1 MEDLKLSKE
10 NEIIVASKKIDVHG
24 ENIHYLE
31 AGTGDPI
38 VFLHG
43 MPTSSYLWRK
53 IIPKVSNNGRC
64 IAPDMIGMG
73 QSDKPDIAYTIDDH
87 ILYMHQFISELGLQN
102 ITFVMHAWGSIIGF
116 EYARKHPENVK
127 GLVFYESHLKTNFSE
142 NELSL
147 PVAEFVSMIKHET
160 DLYKKIIDDNFLLTN
175 FLKAGML
182 NNLSAEDYDVYCMPY
197 KTKKSR
203 RVLLQYVN
211 ELPFGN
217 KANRVSDIV
226 DVYSKFLLQSKI
238 PKLLLYTI
246 PGFTTSINTISWGR
260 DELPNITVR
269 GFGDGLHFA
278 QETNASEF
286 SLEFNAW
293 YKGLK

>member
-1 MEDLKLSKE
+1 MENLKLNNDKESIVLSK
-10 NEIIVASKKIDVHG
+10 NISIYG
-24 ENIHYLE
+24 EKIHYLE
-31 AGTGDPI
+31 SGSGDPI

-53 IIPKVSNNGRC
+53 IIPEISSIGRC

-73 QSDKPDIAYTIDDH
+73 ESDKPDIAYTIDDH
-87 ILYMHQFISELGLQN
+87 ILYMHKFISELSLKN
-102 ITFVMHAWGSIIGF
+102 ITIVMHAWGSIVGF
-116 EYARKHPENVK
+116 EYARLHPENVK

-142 NELSL
+142 SELSL
-147 PVAEFVSMIKHET
+147 PVAEFISMIKQES
-160 DLYKKIIDDNFLLTN
+160 DVYKKVIDENFLLTN

-182 NNLSAEDYDVYCMPY
+182 NSLNNEDYEAYCRPY
-197 KTKKSR
+197 ITKKSR
-203 RVLLQYVN
+203 KVLLQYVN

-238 PKLLLYTI
+238 PKLLLYTV
-246 PGFTTSINTISWGR
+246 PGFTTSIKTISWAR
-260 DELPNITVR
+260 ENLSNITVAD
-269 GFGDGLHFA
+269 FGDGLHFA
-278 QETNASEF
+278 QETNAYEF
-286 SLEFNAW
+286 YLKFNAW